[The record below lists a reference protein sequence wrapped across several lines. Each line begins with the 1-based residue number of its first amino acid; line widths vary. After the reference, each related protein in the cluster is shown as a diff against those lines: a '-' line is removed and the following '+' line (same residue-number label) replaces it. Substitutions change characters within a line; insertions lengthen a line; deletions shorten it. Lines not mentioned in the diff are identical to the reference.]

1 MCYCYEMA
9 KLDARKLDHGT
20 LEQIRIRAVQRVQ
33 AGESPEVVIRALGF
47 STRCIY
53 SWLAMYRAGGWD
65 ALKAKRISGRP
76 PKLASRDLQWVYRT
90 VTGKNPLQL
99 GFPFALWTRAM
110 IAKLIVKRC
119 GVRLSLASVGRLLAQ
134 LGLTCQKPLW
144 RAYQQDGSRVE
155 QWLKS
160 EYPRIRALAKREKAE
175 IYFEDESGVRSD
187 FHSGSTWAARG
198 QTPVVRVTGQRFSL
212 NMISAISP
220 RGALRFM
227 VVKGGVGAQV
237 FIQFLKRLM
246 HGQRRPVFL
255 IVDGHPAHR
264 SKLVKAY
271 IESLAGKLRLF
282 FLPPYSPEL
291 NPDELVW
298 NDVKN
303 NAVGR
308 SRHDGPEDLR
318 RAVRGRL
325 RFLQKRP
332 DRIRSFF
339 QAPETRY
346 AA

>member
-1 MCYCYEMA
+1 MTW
-9 KLDARKLDHGT
+9 R
-20 LEQIRIRAVQRVQ
+20 
-33 AGESPEVVIRALGF
+33 SVVDPRL
-47 STRCIY
+47 STRRERRSSQRRCGRQA
-53 SWLAMYRAGGWD
+53 SAHCTPVKDCGPEMPASSARWKQQVSPSQGRLT
-65 ALKAKRISGRP
+65 RP
-76 PKLASRDLQWVYRT
+76 PI
-90 VTGKNPLQL
+90 
-99 GFPFALWTRAM
+99 LWGD
-110 IAKLIVKRC
+110 KV
-119 GVRLSLASVGRLLAQ
+119 
-134 LGLTCQKPLW
+134 
-144 RAYQQDGSRVE
+144 
-155 QWLKS
+155 
-160 EYPRIRALAKREKAE
+160 
-175 IYFEDESGVRSD
+175 
-187 FHSGSTWAARG
+187 
-198 QTPVVRVTGQRFSL
+198 
-212 NMISAISP
+212 SP

-237 FIQFLKRLM
+237 FIQFLQRLM
-246 HGQRRPVFL
+246 HRQRRPVFL

-308 SRHDGPEDLR
+308 SPHDGPEDLR
-318 RAVRGRL
+318 RAVLGRL

-332 DRIRSFF
+332 DRVRSFF

>member
-1 MCYCYEMA
+1 
-9 KLDARKLDHGT
+9 
-20 LEQIRIRAVQRVQ
+20 
-33 AGESPEVVIRALGF
+33 
-47 STRCIY
+47 
-53 SWLAMYRAGGWD
+53 
-65 ALKAKRISGRP
+65 
-76 PKLASRDLQWVYRT
+76 
-90 VTGKNPLQL
+90 
-99 GFPFALWTRAM
+99 M

-303 NAVGR
+303 NVVGR

-318 RAVRGRL
+318 RAVLGRL

-332 DRIRSFF
+332 DRVRSFF

>member
-1 MCYCYEMA
+1 MA
-9 KLDARKLDHGT
+9 KQDARKLDHTT
-20 LEQIRIRAVQRVQ
+20 LEAIRIRAVQQVQ

-47 STRCIY
+47 SSRSIY
-53 SWLAMYRAGGWD
+53 SWLAMYRAGGWA
-65 ALKAKRISGRP
+65 ALKAKRIPGRP
-76 PKLASRDLQWVYRT
+76 KKLNARDLQWVYRR
-90 VTGKNPLQL
+90 VVGKNPLQL
-99 GFPFALWTRAM
+99 GFTFALWTRGM
-110 IAKLIVKRC
+110 IQTLIAKRTGVK
-119 GVRLSLASVGRLLAQ
+119 LSLASVGRLLAQ
-134 LGLTCQKPLW
+134 LGLSCQKPLW

-155 QWLKS
+155 QWLNR

-187 FHSGSTWAARG
+187 FHAGSTWAVRG
-198 QTPVVRVTGQRFSL
+198 QTPIVRVTGQRFSL
-212 NMISAISP
+212 NMISAVNP

-227 VVKGGVGAQV
+227 VVKGGVGARV
-237 FIQFLKRLM
+237 FITFLKRLM

-264 SKLVKAY
+264 AKIVKQY
-271 IESLAGKLRLF
+271 IEGLQGKLRLY

-308 SRHDGPEDLR
+308 SRLDGPADLH
-318 RAVRGRL
+318 RAVVGRL

-332 DRIRSFF
+332 DRVRSFF
-339 QAPETRY
+339 QAPDTRY